1 MSKKRTETPRPVNI
15 KQQPSTEALAEV
27 VATLIRAMER
37 GEKIFKN
44 QEEIEAM
51 MHVHN

>member
-1 MSKKRTETPRPVNI
+1 MTNQTENTRPINI

-51 MHVHN
+51 MHVQD